1 MEEKIKSASEW
12 QGGDRYPGI
21 DMYEKVELKP
31 GHELCSLVLID
42 EKGRV
47 RPCEFLF
54 PTRALR
60 MVGDDAAELNRMLQ
74 LAPTRMNNDSKIC
87 TYKAVLASFRLREN
101 VVFEKCISTENTAY
115 GKGGLPRYY
124 LPLDR
129 FQELIEHGGL
139 KRAKFEN
146 ESISKILNHYEVKP
160 REYVGIISRVRQL
173 QYRRNLFC
181 AQKAKL
187 DTLDIIQNS
196 PRGED
201 VDKAQKNLK
210 KLDENILSF
219 KERIKDSVRRHGS
232 VPSPLY
238 DELNRRLDSEI
249 KIRESEDNVL
259 VLGNVHTELST
270 TNASGLLGHANL
282 NVLSFSELDKLES
295 VPQNLFRKIDD
306 FSKRNP
312 HNEIDVKEQ
321 SLVEVMNIN
330 RINKDCLNVM
340 VMEGL
345 KPRSFQSLERI
356 ALSSSSG
363 ERMLYRLE
371 DVFTDDSIQKI
382 RSTQNGK
389 LTEPLE
395 MKDGRKAKLMM
406 MGNKANLYIAQPKES
421 LNNVLDQ
428 MSLGDTERKRLLN
441 GETIA
446 YKQSHVKLD
455 KDLNC
460 VIAGTLGRLSDSSRS
475 QKQPRQLSIPKGR
488 ERVKKRGI
496 SL

>member
-1 MEEKIKSASEW
+1 MEDKIKSASDW
-12 QGGDRYPGI
+12 QGCDMYPGI
-21 DMYEKVELKP
+21 DKYEKVELKP
-31 GHELCSLVLID
+31 GYELCSLVLID
-42 EKGRV
+42 GKGRV
-47 RPCEFLF
+47 RPCEFMF
-54 PTRALR
+54 PTRALK

-74 LAPTRMNNDSKIC
+74 LAPTRSGDTMECS
-87 TYKAVLASFRLREN
+87 YKAVLASFRLREN
-101 VVFEKCISTENTAY
+101 VVFEKCVSSENPAY

-129 FQELIEHGGL
+129 FQELMESGGL

-146 ESISKILNHYEVKP
+146 ECVSKVLNHYEVKP
-160 REYVGIISRVRQL
+160 REYVGIISRVRQM

-196 PRGED
+196 PRSED
-201 VDKAQKNLK
+201 VDRALKNLK

-249 KIRESEDNVL
+249 KNRESEDNVL
-259 VLGNVHTELST
+259 VLGNVHTELSS
-270 TNASGLLGHANL
+270 TNASGLLEHANL

-312 HNEIDVKEQ
+312 HNEIDVKDQ
-321 SLVEVMNIN
+321 DLVEVMNIN
-330 RINKDCLNVM
+330 RINKECQFVM
-340 VMEGL
+340 ATEEL
-345 KPRSFQSLERI
+345 KPRSFQSLDLI
-356 ALSSSSG
+356 ALSTSG
-363 ERMLYRLE
+363 GEHMLYRLD
-371 DVFTDDSIQKI
+371 DVFTEESVRKI
-382 RSTQNGK
+382 RSSLNGK
-389 LTEPLE
+389 LTDPLQ
-395 MKDGRKAKLMM
+395 MKDGRMAKLMM
-406 MGNKANLYIAQPKES
+406 MGNKANLFLAQPKEN
-421 LNNVLDQ
+421 LAAVLDQ
-428 MSLGDTERKRLLN
+428 MNLGDSERKRLLD
-441 GETIA
+441 GEIIS
-446 YKQSHVKLD
+446 YKHTHVKVD

-460 VIAGTLGRLSDSSRS
+460 VVSGAVGRLSPSSPS
-475 QKQPRQLSIPKGR
+475 QKQLQLLSAHRPQ
-488 ERVKKRGI
+488 ERMKKRGF